1 MTSTEMNIEAST
13 PSVAELPRVARR
25 TESVSR
31 SSAADMVDAWGEARS
46 RDLKRSPYPRVLGTV
61 LRHASRV
68 QVAAWDRALRDV
80 RRVQEE
86 QLLSLVRHAKDT
98 DFGRAHGF
106 ASIRSYEDFARQV
119 PVGDYDSHSPFIDR
133 MRKGE

>member
-1 MTSTEMNIEAST
+1 MTSTEMNEMPERAST
-13 PSVAELPRVARR
+13 AELPRVARR

-86 QLLSLVRHAKDT
+86 QLPMPSLVLIDGGLGQLHAAA
-98 DFGRAHGF
+98 AHVF
-106 ASIRSYEDFARQV
+106 LHIR
-119 PVGDYDSHSPFIDR
+119 GGSP
-133 MRKGE
+133 